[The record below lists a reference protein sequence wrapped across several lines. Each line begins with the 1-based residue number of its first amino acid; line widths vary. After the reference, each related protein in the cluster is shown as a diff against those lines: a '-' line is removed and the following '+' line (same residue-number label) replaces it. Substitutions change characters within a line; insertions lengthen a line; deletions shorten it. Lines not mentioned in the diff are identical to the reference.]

1 MKKII
6 LNFLLIFMSMC
17 ITIFG
22 LLFFSF
28 WLKSEITIL
37 SFFIGFIGYYLGVK
51 PTVEYWL
58 ERLKESHGFED

>member
-1 MKKII
+1 
-6 LNFLLIFMSMC
+6 MSMF

-37 SFFIGFIGYYLGVK
+37 SFFLGFIGYYLGVK